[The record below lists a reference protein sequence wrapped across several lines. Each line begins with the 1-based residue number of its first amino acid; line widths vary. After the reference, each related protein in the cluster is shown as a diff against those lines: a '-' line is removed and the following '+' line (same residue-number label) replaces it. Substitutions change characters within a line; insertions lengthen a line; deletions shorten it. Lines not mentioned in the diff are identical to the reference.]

1 MIAKV
6 LMRNDHC
13 ACKHGNANLLHNYS
27 GMKYSTVI
35 FLILIIG
42 SLAATEEQQIEAVQG
57 LVSRVLGKV
66 LVFTSSEFEAI
77 RG

>member
-1 MIAKV
+1 MKNC
-6 LMRNDHC
+6 LF
-13 ACKHGNANLLHNYS
+13 LL
-27 GMKYSTVI
+27 
-35 FLILIIG
+35 LILIIG

-66 LVFTSSEFEAI
+66 LVFASSEFEAI

>member
-1 MIAKV
+1 
-6 LMRNDHC
+6 
-13 ACKHGNANLLHNYS
+13 
-27 GMKYSTVI
+27 MKNCLFL

-42 SLAATEEQQIEAVQG
+42 TIAATEEQQIEAVQG